1 MVGRGAEAGSCR
13 CEGRVT
19 REGRLSKDLMGGE
32 KLHTGKNVP
41 DRGECPTG
49 PRGPC
54 RRKRT
59 MAGVARGSGRAS
71 WDITRTWAS
80 VLREAGSQVLGKFGA
95 GKCHSLA
102 QLLKGHSGCCT
113 DNTGRVGTGRP
124 LRERDT
130 AMAGSMR
137 AHMACTDMA
146 PVRTVGRAAG
156 SGVPVHV
163 SQRHCLRDEKD
174 RESHNSRGV
183 KNDSEVQ
190 SAWSPVILKGGLPNV
205 PRRESLTRARTL
217 TMI

>member
-1 MVGRGAEAGSCR
+1 
-13 CEGRVT
+13 
-19 REGRLSKDLMGGE
+19 MGGG

-41 DRGECPTG
+41 DRGECPKG

-124 LRERDT
+124 LREQGA

-137 AHMACTDMA
+137 ADMACTGMA

-156 SGVPVHV
+156 SGVLVPV
-163 SQRHCLRDEKD
+163 SQRHCLRDKKD
-174 RESHNSRGV
+174 RESHNSRWV

-190 SAWSPVILKGGLPNV
+190 SVWSPVVLKGRLPNV
-205 PRRESLTRARTL
+205 PRRASLTRAQRPH
-217 TMI
+217 MI